1 MILILQNNL
10 QQDIQGTKG
19 DLTDTNR
26 DINGTNDKLLQIQS
40 GTQDSIDKVSEL
52 SLTASKC
59 GGLSIRI
66 MTYFYEV
73 FGKIYLYRSL
83 FVLDVLYLKKLSTK
97 TSTLN
102 ELHVFVPGKFA

>member
-19 DLTDTNR
+19 DLTNTNR

-52 SLTASKC
+52 SLTTSKY

-73 FGKIYLYRSL
+73 FC
-83 FVLDVLYLKKLSTK
+83 
-97 TSTLN
+97 
-102 ELHVFVPGKFA
+102 

>member
-26 DINGTNDKLLQIQS
+26 DINGTNVKLLQIQS
-40 GTQDSIDKVSEL
+40 GTQDSINMVSKL

-59 GGLSIRI
+59 CGLGIRTMI
-66 MTYFYEV
+66 YFYEI
-73 FGKIYLYRSL
+73 FC
-83 FVLDVLYLKKLSTK
+83 
-97 TSTLN
+97 
-102 ELHVFVPGKFA
+102 